1 MIQNLQLQL
10 NVLNQ
15 QLHIIQQIKSSKKE
29 DHEKNKQ
36 TI

>member
-10 NVLNQ
+10 DILNQ
-15 QLHIIQQIKSSKKE
+15 QLSIIQRVKEAKQGHGKSM
-29 DHEKNKQ
+29 Q